1 MIDSAVI
8 VADELYCEMS
18 LAKNESMAARKRKR
32 TCIQRTCTAQQSSNR
47 VLNTDQGKHKG
58 STDDWRAVQP
68 IRELKTSH
76 HKNLYFFEVTA
87 LIGFKTKT
95 VIKEIKQ
102 MRQFY

>member
-1 MIDSAVI
+1 MKVWRRRTRGRESERAYSV
-8 VADELYCEMS
+8 
-18 LAKNESMAARKRKR
+18 LA
-32 TCIQRTCTAQQSSNR
+32 QRIR

>member
-1 MIDSAVI
+1 MKVWLRGRESERAYSV
-8 VADELYCEMS
+8 
-18 LAKNESMAARKRKR
+18 LAH
-32 TCIQRTCTAQQSSNR
+32 QRNR

-95 VIKEIKQ
+95 VITEIKH